1 MINKESD
8 LPVTPQFELLKL
20 NRSTV
25 YYQPRPVSME
35 DQKLMR
41 HIDEMY
47 LKRPF
52 YGSRRMRDW
61 LQDEGAAVNRK
72 RVQCLMRQIG
82 LGGIYPRK
90 RTSKPGKR
98 RKIYP
103 YLLAQPDHRSSQ
115 PGVGDGSDLYPDG
128 KGLCLSGC
136 LHGLVQPESA
146 VLAGIH
152 YDGSWAL
159 CRGAGRSP

>member
-1 MINKESD
+1 MISKESD
-8 LPVTPQFELLKL
+8 LPVTRQCELLKL

-41 HIDEMY
+41 CIDEMY

-61 LQDEGAAVNRK
+61 LQDEGITVNRK
-72 RVQCLMRQIG
+72 RVQRLMRQMG
-82 LGGIYPRK
+82 LGAIYPRK
-90 RTSKPGKR
+90 RTSKPGKGH
-98 RKIYP
+98 KIYP

-128 KGLCLSGC
+128 KGLRLSGC
-136 LHGLVQPESA
+136 HHGLVQSESP

-152 YDGSWAL
+152 YDGS
-159 CRGAGRSP
+159 